1 LLDESFL
8 ALQVED
14 RIRTSRAE
22 KELPP
27 LNLPGPTGWWKKRN
41 SRSGRNCFYESFLA
55 LQVGAIKRNCR
66 AWKQLIP

>member
-8 ALQVED
+8 AVQVED
-14 RIRTSRAE
+14 RIRKSRAE

-41 SRSGRNCFYESFLA
+41 SR
-55 LQVGAIKRNCR
+55 
-66 AWKQLIP
+66 AWKELLT